1 MQMNLTGIRRWSLA
15 VAALAAVGTLRA
27 DTLTLKSDLTGDINW
42 TAQTS
47 YAGATRAPA
56 ANDTVVIPAGMTATL
71 KDSDAASWSLVSSL
85 ARVTPEDGAEF
96 VVDVATGE
104 STLGCQVS
112 WYPMDRTLERGR
124 LVKTGAGT
132 LYLNRTPSLVND
144 TVYYDYGV
152 NFEVRAG
159 SVKLP
164 DNVNKTFYVGDVNLD
179 ANTFFYLPNWGTGT
193 KDLGMLRCRDISGS
207 GTFII
212 TNTNRQKFGYDGYN
226 GQTGTFAGAFS
237 GNIWGTFSG
246 NVNLTGKFENTAART
261 TRVDSNARVGFA
273 SMGLFGWGDVGGMGT
288 FCYIGKEPL
297 NFNRGL
303 YLRYP
308 TVFDSGV
315 LGTGAV
321 TLSAELNPDYS
332 GILNFVFSGDS
343 ENEAVFNGGVS
354 ENTAA
359 LQWTKRGSGTW
370 RMKNGGSKGN
380 FHGSVSVEDGTLR
393 FETIAEKGVQ
403 SSLGDATRL
412 YSNSVYTTLDVESY
426 RVPWAFLLGG
436 ADTEGI
442 LEYVGTASAT
452 CTTRPFAIRSVGG
465 VSAESSGETTLTLAG
480 FSAAGDGVKTLVL
493 EGSNEKNN
501 VARDITDNDYSI
513 DQKGVLGVE
522 KRGAGKWRLQ
532 GEQSFSG
539 PLVVKEGSLEV
550 DNYPEGT
557 PFRYYRFYIKENAF
571 SACTN
576 NTAGGYYANMMNDDC
591 IRWKN
596 EEKNPSYWGTNEL
609 CAVCFKR
616 LHFYDSN
623 GALVV
628 SNLTRT
634 TAGSNPASGAA
645 LGEAQFAFVGEN
657 LPDQLPSGDQNIQN
671 LFLESYSN
679 DRGVVRFSKYL
690 KLDDPKTWG
699 CIELRV
705 PDNTPTICGY
715 DLLQYRAPYRS
726 PFLELSG
733 RAPVSW
739 EVHGS
744 ADGVTYEKLHEVNSF
759 KFWGG
764 SDGNTASYWTYDQTN
779 ASWYAWSHVPDKFYH
794 FAHTA
799 TSTSGATVNPLAQV
813 ASVSVLPG
821 ATLKVR
827 GAPLALSKF
836 KLDKAGTGRLQNVA
850 FASTGT
856 LFVTVEKGEDD
867 LFFPVDFEGTKDSGN
882 IANWSVNVNGV
893 TRRGWSATVV
903 AGGIRCMRPGCV
915 LIVW

>member
-1 MQMNLTGIRRWSLA
+1 MQTIRCWMLA
-15 VAALAAVGTLRA
+15 VTAAIASVQMLAAEETF
-27 DTLTLKSDLTGDINW
+27 TLKRSLSGAFDW
-42 TAQTS
+42 TAQES
-47 YAGATRAPA
+47 YVEASRPPA
-56 ANDTVVIPAGMTATL
+56 AGDTVVIPANMTATL
-71 KDSDAASWSLVSSL
+71 SSTQTASWQLVSSL
-85 ARVTPEDGAEF
+85 LLVKPEDGAQF

-112 WYPMDRTLERGR
+112 WYPMARTLERGR

-132 LYLNRTPSLVND
+132 LYLNRTPSLENSS
-144 TVYYDYGV
+144 VYYDYGV
-152 NFEVRAG
+152 NFDVRAG

-164 DNVNKTFYVGDVNLD
+164 DNVNKTFYVGDVNLE

-193 KDLGMLRCRDISGS
+193 KDQGMVRCRDISGS

-212 TNTNRQKFGYDGYN
+212 TNTNRQKFGYDGYD

-246 NVNLTGKFENTAART
+246 NVNLTGKFENTAARA

-315 LGTGAV
+315 QGTGAV

-343 ENEAVFNGGVS
+343 ENEAVFNGGVA
-354 ENTAA
+354 ENSAA

-370 RMKNGGSKGN
+370 RMKDGGSKGN
-380 FHGSVSVEDGTLR
+380 FHGAVSVEDGTLR

-403 SSLGDATRL
+403 SSLGDSTRL

-426 RVPWAFLLGG
+426 RVPWVFLLGG

-452 CTTRPFAIRSVGG
+452 CSTRPFAIRSVGG
-465 VSAESSGETTLTLAG
+465 VSAASSGETTLTLAG

-501 VARDITDNDYSI
+501 VVRDITDNDYSI

-557 PFRYYRFYIKENAF
+557 PFRYYRIYIKENAF

-576 NTAGGYYANMMNDDC
+576 NTAEGYYANMMNDDC

-596 EEKNPSYWGTNEL
+596 EGKNPSYWGTNEL

-634 TAGSNPASGAA
+634 TAGSNLASGAA

-657 LPDQLPSGDQNIQN
+657 LPDQLPSGNQNIQN
-671 LFLESYSN
+671 LFLESYSD

-726 PFLELSG
+726 PFMELSG

-764 SDGNTASYWTYDQTN
+764 SDGNTVSYWAYDQTN
-779 ASWYAWSHVPDKFYH
+779 AAWYAWSHAPDKFYH

-799 TSTSGATVNPLAQV
+799 TSTSGSTVNPLANV
-813 ASVSVLPG
+813 SSISVLPG

-827 GAPLALSKF
+827 GSRLVLKGLTISA
-836 KLDKAGTGRLQNVA
+836 AGMGSLQNVQLA
-850 FASTGT
+850 ETGT
-856 LFVTVEKGEDD
+856 LTLQDYPTTGSTFYPMDFSGVENAER
-867 LFFPVDFEGTKDSGN
+867 L
-882 IANWSVNVNGV
+882 ANWTIVSHGRVREGKIVVSPNGF
-893 TRRGWSATVV
+893 TYT
-903 AGGIRCMRPGCV
+903 RPG
-915 LIVW
+915 LNITFY